1 LLNQGD
7 RLILST
13 DECYR
18 ECGDKNI
25 VYVDYENIVD
35 LPIDT
40 KIFIDSGL
48 ISVRVVDKG
57 VNYLTTEVE
66 NGGKLGS
73 QKGVNLPG
81 VEVNLPAVSE
91 ADINDLNFA
100 VELDV
105 DMVFASF
112 VRKASDVHA
121 IREVLGERGKH
132 ILIISK
138 VCRSF
143 IQDVFSRRLCKYKLS

>member
-1 LLNQGD
+1 
-7 RLILST
+7 LILST

-57 VNYLTTEVE
+57 VNYLTT
-66 NGGKLGS
+66 GQYG
-73 QKGVNLPG
+73 
-81 VEVNLPAVSE
+81 
-91 ADINDLNFA
+91 
-100 VELDV
+100 ELY
-105 DMVFASF
+105 SH
-112 VRKASDVHA
+112 VH
-121 IREVLGERGKH
+121 IYNYR
-132 ILIISK
+132 
-138 VCRSF
+138 
-143 IQDVFSRRLCKYKLS
+143 

>member
-73 QKGVNLPG
+73 KK
-81 VEVNLPAVSE
+81 VSTSQE
-91 ADINDLNFA
+91 WKSTSQLYLKRTSTISISLLN
-100 VELDV
+100 
-105 DMVFASF
+105 
-112 VRKASDVHA
+112 
-121 IREVLGERGKH
+121 
-132 ILIISK
+132 
-138 VCRSF
+138 
-143 IQDVFSRRLCKYKLS
+143 

>member
-1 LLNQGD
+1 M
-7 RLILST
+7 
-13 DECYR
+13 
-18 ECGDKNI
+18 
-25 VYVDYENIVD
+25 
-35 LPIDT
+35 
-40 KIFIDSGL
+40 
-48 ISVRVVDKG
+48 
-57 VNYLTTEVE
+57 VNYIVMSIYTITGSICCGAVSSSLPPLSFSLSLAPSLLWFTEVE